1 MKKIL
6 NREFWVVFTTLNI
19 IALMGYFAFSFIS
32 YEIVTGH
39 IIGIISFIVFLMSI
53 VIPTNFM
60 FNIKNDAKSSKKM
73 KAYAV
78 MLFLIFCLCNL
89 LIITLAGLINYGVST
104 IKEIKITM
112 ISPINLFVIPT
123 PYIIF
128 SIQTLVAF
136 LKNYITNI
144 KLKRREENGQNIKS

>member
-1 MKKIL
+1 
-6 NREFWVVFTTLNI
+6 
-19 IALMGYFAFSFIS
+19 
-32 YEIVTGH
+32 
-39 IIGIISFIVFLMSI
+39 
-53 VIPTNFM
+53 
-60 FNIKNDAKSSKKM
+60 
-73 KAYAV
+73 
-78 MLFLIFCLCNL
+78 
-89 LIITLAGLINYGVST
+89 ITLAGLINYGVST